1 MVKAYARRL
10 GLEAADFSGH
20 SLRAG
25 FLTSAARRRR
35 LDLQDARRVAAQVH
49 GRAA

>member
-35 LDLQDARRVAAQVH
+35 LDLQDA
-49 GRAA
+49 